1 MVRGCS
7 PGPCV
12 HMVRGCSPGPCVHR
26 GCSPGIPFSP
36 PPHPN
41 GMCADNDNDH
51 DGGGNDKN
59 DDIED
64 EDDDLNEV
72 DNDVFLCPAILNH
85 MFNMCLMQQCDTH
98 STTTTATTV
107 SKCVTRRSHRCI
119 LHAQVLFLLSDAYL
133 RFGNISSCF
142 HYIHYHRSSL

>member
-26 GCSPGIPFSP
+26 GCSPSICFPS

-72 DNDVFLCPAILNH
+72 DNDVFLFPIFPNQ
-85 MFNMCLMQQCDTH
+85 MFNMCQCDTQH
-98 STTTTATTV
+98 YGNGNSLSRRPSINYTE
-107 SKCVTRRSHRCI
+107 SKICFASFSALI
-119 LHAQVLFLLSDAYL
+119 LFGAPVHCSQVP
-133 RFGNISSCF
+133 R
-142 HYIHYHRSSL
+142 H